1 MGNRGRREMANYT
14 SGRHTFAR
22 GPVTD
27 QVKGKLV
34 TMIKAAEGKEDLLA
48 EDIIEAIAVARNDR
62 DGFRAVDRLLADLAK
77 EYAAE
82 A

>member
-1 MGNRGRREMANYT
+1 MANYT
-14 SGRHTFAR
+14 SGRHKFAR

-27 QVKGKLV
+27 QVKRKLV

-77 EYAAE
+77 EYAAG

>member
-1 MGNRGRREMANYT
+1 
-14 SGRHTFAR
+14 
-22 GPVTD
+22 
-27 QVKGKLV
+27 
-34 TMIKAAEGKEDLLA
+34 MIKAAEGKEEFLA
-48 EDIIEAIAVARNDR
+48 EGIIEAIAVARSDR